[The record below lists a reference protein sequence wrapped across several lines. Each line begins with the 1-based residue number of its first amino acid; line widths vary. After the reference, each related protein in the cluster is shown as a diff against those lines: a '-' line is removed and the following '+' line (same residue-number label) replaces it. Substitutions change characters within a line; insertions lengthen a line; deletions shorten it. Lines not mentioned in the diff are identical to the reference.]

1 MMTTRFYN
9 RKSGIAALFVVVV
22 LGAASLVLALSATF
36 LGLGEIE
43 EAFEATRG
51 GKAFSIADGCLEETL
66 ERIREN
72 PNYDGSSPPTFTDGS
87 CTIIVTPSGLQRAV
101 AVEGA
106 FGDYTK
112 KLQATVTLTIDGAT
126 GVVLYMNMD
135 NWSEPTL

>member
-1 MMTTRFYN
+1 MIAFSYK

-22 LGAASLVLALSATF
+22 LGAASLILAMSATF

-51 GKAFSIADGCLEETL
+51 GRAFSIADGCLEDTL

-72 PNYDGSSPPTFTDGS
+72 PNYDGSIPPTFADGS
-87 CTIIVTPSGLQRAV
+87 CTIIVTSSGPQRTV
-101 AVEGA
+101 AVEVTSGN
-106 FGDYTK
+106 YK
-112 KLQATVTLTIDGAT
+112 KKVQAAVTLTIDGTT